1 MNPPAECRD
10 CRADLLGAVELPDGW
25 AQVWDVLPA
34 VLERTHFL
42 LPRRRCGGCGTTTT
56 AQPPFGR
63 AGTVSY
69 GPNLNAAAVLLG
81 SAGNVP
87 VERTAML
94 IHALLGVEVSTGF
107 VARAAQ
113 RLADKLSAAGF
124 DEAMKA
130 ALRGEDVLCGDE
142 VRSTCSATT

>member
-1 MNPPAECRD
+1 
-10 CRADLLGAVELPDGW
+10 
-25 AQVWDVLPA
+25 VWDVLPA
-34 VLERTHFL
+34 VVDKTHYE
-42 LPRRRCGGCGTTTT
+42 LPRRRCGCGTTTT

-94 IHALLGVEVSTGF
+94 IGALLGVEVSTGF
-107 VARAAQ
+107 SAVNPHMSFFGTPDMAMTASRA
-113 RLADKLSAAGF
+113 
-124 DEAMKA
+124 EYP
-130 ALRGEDVLCGDE
+130 
-142 VRSTCSATT
+142 